1 LTGNKL
7 NKSFID
13 AKRPVT
19 NGGPSNQANIMASV
33 LDRTMVEYFKKLN
46 PSVHNSLEHSFLSHK
61 LKMTPKRIGHQILF
75 DSTNKIKK
83 FSRN

>member
-1 LTGNKL
+1 
-7 NKSFID
+7 
-13 AKRPVT
+13 
-19 NGGPSNQANIMASV
+19 MASV

-83 FSRN
+83 FSRNQDRNGLDDLKLNSTIDLEFENGQSF